1 MFTMMFINNLL
12 ICILI
17 ELPAYLV
24 YRSTEFGTGFSVIS
38 WLFGLLLTS
47 LPVSGIAVMIGMVII
62 LSLVKNP
69 KKNQIVSA
77 ICLIFMCIAFV
88 LVAFLVDRIYLVA
101 SGQVVYEAYG
111 TAAGL
116 VNEISRNFK
125 FGRFYQLGIVEG
137 DILYAILFA
146 FMSLIWYAVLLFM
159 HTMAYQSVITALRS
173 PLSYGE
179 LSRDEVAGQMKE
191 RSLFAVLFI
200 KEWNQFVRSKYYL
213 LQCSIGLV
221 LGIIIPV
228 NFMIMGDMGLGSR
241 PFLVPALISLFAG
254 CANTCYCSMSME
266 GKRYWIMEAAPVPV
280 RELEKAKLL
289 LYTLLII
296 PIIIFSGIA
305 MSRVFKMNGLWTVIS
320 LLLPII
326 YVAALALW
334 SSCIGRRFADY
345 SCEAESMALHRGMPF
360 VLGYLPGIVIPLAF
374 MMFLL

>member
-1 MFTMMFINNLL
+1 MRNFFLLLKIRFKEKSDIGSNIVMLILYTCMFAGVYFAAAYLKAMGLAQALPVIAYFAAVILTFITTIIKINETFSGNEDSEFLLSMPFSSAVQVFVMFTMMFINNLL

-24 YRSTEFGTGFSVIS
+24 YRSTEFGTGFSVAS
-38 WLFGLLLTS
+38 WLLGLLLTS
-47 LPVSGIAVMIGMVII
+47 LPVCGIAVMIGMVII

-101 SGQVVYEAYG
+101 SSQVVYEADS

-179 LSRDEVAGQMKE
+179 LSHDEVAGQMKE

-213 LQCSIGLV
+213 LQC
-221 LGIIIPV
+221 
-228 NFMIMGDMGLGSR
+228 
-241 PFLVPALISLFAG
+241 
-254 CANTCYCSMSME
+254 
-266 GKRYWIMEAAPVPV
+266 
-280 RELEKAKLL
+280 
-289 LYTLLII
+289 
-296 PIIIFSGIA
+296 
-305 MSRVFKMNGLWTVIS
+305 
-320 LLLPII
+320 
-326 YVAALALW
+326 
-334 SSCIGRRFADY
+334 
-345 SCEAESMALHRGMPF
+345 
-360 VLGYLPGIVIPLAF
+360 
-374 MMFLL
+374 